1 MSKEIQKRLKSFY
14 NNLADRP
21 LEPSDEY
28 YVPFLEKNPGDP
40 IKNLRTKINW
50 SEASSLNLLTGQR
63 GSGKSTEFR
72 RLKMYLEEDGCIVFL
87 CNMQGYLNLTT
98 SIEITDFFI
107 SMMGALSIEV
117 KEKYGTD
124 PSQEGFWDRF
134 VKFLSTEVKIK
145 DLSVEAGIEGFKT
158 SLTASL
164 KDDPSFRERLQ
175 QQSRGHV
182 ARLTQQAHEYATI
195 VVNMIR
201 RKEND
206 ENKKVVLLL
215 DSIEQIRGVGSD
227 ASKVYES
234 VENMFFG
241 HADKLHLPL
250 LHVVYTIPP
259 WLTPITPGLGR
270 VLGGGTVCNLP
281 SVHIVKRDQA
291 SSRCINDPVG
301 LAIMREI
308 IGKRCSAFGDF
319 FHDDQINNIALKTG
333 GDLREFFRMIRECLV
348 QASNDNQ
355 IPIPDKIILDAENK
369 LRRDMLPI
377 AKEDMDW
384 LKGIACSKGPNLEK
398 IEELPRL
405 ARFFD
410 THLVLNYRND
420 DDWYDI
426 HPLIQSELD

>member
-1 MSKEIQKRLKSFY
+1 MQIGRLSQAT
-14 NNLADRP
+14 NTI
-21 LEPSDEY
+21 
-28 YVPFLEKNPGDP
+28 VPFLEKNPGDP

-250 LHVVYTIPP
+250 LHVVYTIP
-259 WLTPITPGLGR
+259 
-270 VLGGGTVCNLP
+270 
-281 SVHIVKRDQA
+281 SMA
-291 SSRCINDPVG
+291 
-301 LAIMREI
+301 
-308 IGKRCSAFGDF
+308 
-319 FHDDQINNIALKTG
+319 
-333 GDLREFFRMIRECLV
+333 
-348 QASNDNQ
+348 
-355 IPIPDKIILDAENK
+355 
-369 LRRDMLPI
+369 
-377 AKEDMDW
+377 
-384 LKGIACSKGPNLEK
+384 
-398 IEELPRL
+398 
-405 ARFFD
+405 D
-410 THLVLNYRND
+410 THHTWSWTGAGRRNG
-420 DDWYDI
+420 
-426 HPLIQSELD
+426 L